1 MIMSKL
7 AYFRGQS
14 SRNTTLLAIVFVLIE
29 LTGVSAWADRL
40 RFTDGE
46 SISGS
51 LTDIKDGVVNWSSP
65 ILGDLAIGQHHIESI
80 ESPEHFD
87 MKTSGREL
95 TSCSM
100 SVGAEKQHLHC
111 DQGNQTI
118 ASWTLVVE
126 LGKTLTERPVLA
138 QKGSIKIAAEDS
150 NGNNNITKYNVD
162 GRSEWRYIESRHT
175 FALLYQE
182 ESAESTTT
190 RNMWRTSYQYD
201 QFFTEQWFAAGSA
214 FYEEDKFKDIEQRSA
229 VGLGLGYQFFETNYL
244 NLLGKGTIN
253 YVDEQLTNGTERA
266 NAAFLWNLDLSWRL
280 NDKGTEFFHR
290 HAVLQSLE
298 NGSDFEM
305 NTLTG
310 FKYPINGHFS
320 SVFQVE
326 YDYDNLPADNTVDK
340 NDERW
345 SLGLDYSW

>member
-1 MIMSKL
+1 MSKL

-14 SRNTTLLAIVFVLIE
+14 SRNTPLLAIIFVLIE
-29 LTGVSAWADRL
+29 LSSMSAWADRL
-40 RFTDGE
+40 HFADGE
-46 SISGS
+46 SISGT
-51 LTDIKDGVVNWSSP
+51 LVGITAGVVNWSSP
-65 ILGDLAIGQHHIESI
+65 NLGELAIEQHHIASI
-80 ESPEHFD
+80 ESLEHFD

-95 TSCSM
+95 TNCSL
-100 SVGAEKQHLHC
+100 SVQSESQHLQC
-111 DQGNQTI
+111 DQGDQTI

-126 LGKTLTERPVLA
+126 LGNAFAERPILA
-138 QKGSIKIAAEDS
+138 QKGSVKIAAEDS
-150 NGNNNITKYNVD
+150 NGNTNITKYNVD

-182 ESAESTTT
+182 ESAESTST
-190 RNMWRTSYQYD
+190 RNMWRTAYQYD

-229 VGLGLGYQFFETNYL
+229 VGLGLGYQFFETSYL
-244 NLLGKGTIN
+244 NLSGKGTIN
-253 YVDEQLTNGTERA
+253 YVDEQLTNGAERA
-266 NAAFLWNLDLSWRL
+266 NSAFLWNLNLSWRL

-290 HAVLQSLE
+290 HALLQSLE

-305 NTLTG
+305 NTFTG
-310 FKYPINGHFS
+310 LKYPINGHFS

-326 YDYDNLPADNTVDK
+326 YDYDNLPADSSVDK
-340 NDERW
+340 NDEKW